1 VQEHIWARL
10 ADSHESLVEIVMAE
24 LVHVA
29 IDAGFGSDKCEC
41 AADIL
46 VSMGGTAIRGR
57 IIARLRKASAF
68 IALLALNH

>member
-1 VQEHIWARL
+1 
-10 ADSHESLVEIVMAE
+10 MAE

-57 IIARLRKASAF
+57 IIARLRKAGSS
-68 IALLALNH
+68 ITPLVQNY